1 MNEIEIGRATES
13 VARGVR
19 INNKSDFPLAIRL
32 IRDGR
37 SVAWPD
43 VDFQLYASVNGCL
56 RPYKAYR
63 TGDYFV
69 NCKKGN
75 DGELICFFD
84 NHGLHDG
91 TLCIEVT
98 LFYPDENYKVDGF
111 RQETFTTV
119 SNIHLVKDSGDA
131 LDLSLASGEN
141 INNHKMSDAQ
151 QLFANAAIKAADCFA
166 NATGLKEDE
175 LRNAMLAGIL
185 LNLEGIQVD
194 DSSPLWD
201 SYADFSA
208 KKSFKGVSNPIVFNN
223 REKELEVKLLP
234 QNMGHPKG
242 RILCKKL
249 TITPPYKG
257 LGNSFVSA
265 SKIDVD
271 ELVINNDTETSAD
284 QMRSLYACLRD
295 SDTHVKHL
303 IIKGNDFEGG
313 DTRNVHNNIII
324 ISPIKGLKK
333 ITLDHTKNASKK
345 VINLIKQNVP
355 SGVEVEF
362 LGDYDGSEDAIVVDP
377 VDQL

>member
-141 INNHKMSDAQ
+141 INNRKMSDAQ

-166 NATGLKEDE
+166 NVTGLKEDE

-185 LNLEGIQVD
+185 LNPEGIQVD

-201 SYADFSA
+201 SYADFAA
-208 KKSFKGVSNPIVFNN
+208 KKSFKGVSLPIVFNN
-223 REKELEVKLLP
+223 REKELEVRILS
-234 QNMGHPKG
+234 QNLGHPKSSV
-242 RILCKKL
+242 LCKKL
-249 TITPPYKG
+249 TIVPPNKELKILFAYI
-257 LGNSFVSA
+257 

-284 QMRSLYACLRD
+284 QMRVLYACLRD
-295 SDTHVKHL
+295 SDTHAKHL

-313 DTRNVHNNIII
+313 DTRNVYNNIIM
-324 ISPIKGLKK
+324 ISSIEGLKK
-333 ITLDHTKNASKK
+333 ITLDHTRNATKK
-345 VINLIKQNVP
+345 VIGLIKQTVP
-355 SGVEVEF
+355 SGIEVEF
-362 LGDYDGSEDAIVVDP
+362 LGDYTGTEDAIVVPP

>member
-111 RQETFTTV
+111 RQETLTAV

-141 INNHKMSDAQ
+141 INNRKMSDAQ

-185 LNLEGIQVD
+185 LNLKGIQVD
-194 DSSPLWD
+194 DSSHLWD

-208 KKSFKGVSNPIVFNN
+208 KKSFEGVSLPIVFNN
-223 REKELEVKLLP
+223 REKELEVKILS
-234 QNMGHPKG
+234 QNIGHRKSS
-242 RILCKKL
+242 IVCKKL
-249 TITPPYKG
+249 TIMAPYKG
-257 LGNSFVSA
+257 LGDEFGV

-284 QMRSLYACLRD
+284 QMRNLYACLRD
-295 SDTHVKHL
+295 HDSHVKHL
-303 IIKGNDFEGG
+303 IIKGNDFVGG
-313 DTRNVHNNIII
+313 DTGNVHNNIVI

-333 ITLDHTKNASKK
+333 ITLDHTKNATKK
-345 VINLIKQNVP
+345 VINLIKQRVP